1 MSAKEKVNEEIHRN
15 LHEITVARTE
25 EEVDELFGKTEQLIT
40 LHSDLFTPKEYTD
53 SLATLRIFSWKA
65 RMKIREGI

>member
-40 LHSDLFTPKEYTD
+40 L
-53 SLATLRIFSWKA
+53 RIFSWKA